1 TSRSRGVSESRLAE
15 GGGWDAD
22 GTRTTTSGWPSSG
35 VASKS
40 TVMPDRSRTPRA
52 SLTTSASEVP
62 SELDAWSRPT
72 MARSCPSV
80 VGSIAVTAAHTLQEE
95 FDGDQHHPESRSVR
109 SRTLPRAD
117 AGWTWRRG

>member
-1 TSRSRGVSESRLAE
+1 EE
-15 GGGWDAD
+15 GGGWDVD

-40 TVMPDRSRTPRA
+40 TVMPDSRRTSRA
-52 SLTTSASEVP
+52 SLTTSASEVA

-72 MARSCPSV
+72 MARNCPSV
-80 VGSIAVTAAHTLQEE
+80 VGSIAVTGAYNLQEE

-117 AGWTWRRG
+117 AGRPRRR